1 MCGVLL
7 LLQVAGGGNIISAS
21 THVRH
26 LFKDEDQKR
35 SSAWTTN
42 ALLSNFGY
50 PLLSIEIL
58 PRPSFCWGEGGK
70 THWEEEQQQTSKH
83 LQRFYFF
90 FPACKKTYG
99 EDRDC
104 MVGGGSG
111 DSFESIWKFQHESA
125 SLSCYPI
132 GVYMRP
138 IMES

>member
-1 MCGVLL
+1 MCGVLQ

-21 THVRH
+21 TQVRH
-26 LFKDEDQKR
+26 LFKDEDQER
-35 SSAWTTN
+35 SSAWAAN
-42 ALLSNFGY
+42 AVLSNFGY

-58 PRPSFCWGEGGK
+58 PRPSLLGGEGQNTLGRTTTK
-70 THWEEEQQQTSKH
+70 TRNTCNDSISSPHV
-83 LQRFYFF
+83 
-90 FPACKKTYG
+90 KKTYG

-138 IMES
+138 IMVI